1 MDAMELTQDLKEKD
15 GLIEDLIHDAYDG
28 VDLGNWEDKKKYNE
42 FLDGIVDMCHQMRMQ
57 YGKANSI

>member
-15 GLIEDLIHDAYDG
+15 GLIEDLIYDAYDG

-42 FLDGIVDMCHQMRMQ
+42 FLDEIVDMCHQMRM
-57 YGKANSI
+57 